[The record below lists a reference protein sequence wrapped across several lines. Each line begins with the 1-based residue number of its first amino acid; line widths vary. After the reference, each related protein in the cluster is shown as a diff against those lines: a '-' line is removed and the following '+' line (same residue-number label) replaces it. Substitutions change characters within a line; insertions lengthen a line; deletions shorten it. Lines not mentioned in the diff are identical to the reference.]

1 MTRIRRAGAA
11 MTLGLLAAAAH
22 GQGAPGVPAVVSE
35 RGEALVMR
43 CVNAGGS
50 LGSLRGQGQFI
61 RPADFN
67 GDGRMDFL
75 VSEGNV
81 PCVGQP
87 DLFRQDG
94 QARVQLFLG
103 DDKGGARLVFD
114 ESLVAY
120 RLLDGRPPRLQIAR
134 QGAACG
140 ATAGPC
146 GDELRWNPGTGRFD
160 VVPTDGRAAPVAAA
174 SASAPAGAPSG
185 AGGSPVLPSPI
196 PDAQAR
202 FRAQCMQDHQAQS
215 GGRTLPWMAD
225 ACAEDWKKV
234 VAAGPVV
241 GALFAALPDA
251 AGPPPALAAVRQR
264 LAAVRWAA
272 RPKGQLLAS
281 GQLGAYEAA
290 ISGKAGRP
298 EAFWVGWQQ
307 VGAEIPLD
315 VPAAFAARGA
325 SLTLTRCEKLGA
337 GEGERVWL
345 VALPGRAPFML
356 RVFQRTA
363 PTGNA
368 WSSYAAEVPLD
379 GRPAERGPTGCERF
393 W

>member
-1 MTRIRRAGAA
+1 MTRMTQTGAA
-11 MTLGLLAAAAH
+11 MALCLLATAAH
-22 GQGAPGVPAVVSE
+22 GQSAPDAVGST
-35 RGEALVMR
+35 ALP
-43 CVNAGGS
+43 
-50 LGSLRGQGQFI
+50 SLR
-61 RPADFN
+61 
-67 GDGRMDFL
+67 
-75 VSEGNV
+75 
-81 PCVGQP
+81 
-87 DLFRQDG
+87 
-94 QARVQLFLG
+94 
-103 DDKGGARLVFD
+103 
-114 ESLVAY
+114 
-120 RLLDGRPPRLQIAR
+120 
-134 QGAACG
+134 
-140 ATAGPC
+140 
-146 GDELRWNPGTGRFD
+146 
-160 VVPTDGRAAPVAAA
+160 
-174 SASAPAGAPSG
+174 
-185 AGGSPVLPSPI
+185 

-202 FRAQCMQDHQAQS
+202 FRAQCVQDHQAQS

-234 VAAGPVV
+234 VAAGPVAE
-241 GALFAALPDA
+241 ALFAALPDA

-264 LAAVRWAA
+264 LAAVRWAS
-272 RPKGQLLAS
+272 RPKDQLLAS
-281 GQLGAYEAA
+281 GQVGGYEAA

-337 GEGERVWL
+337 GEGERVWQ

-368 WSSYAAEVPLD
+368 WSAYSAEVPLD
-379 GRPAERGPTGCERF
+379 GRPAERGPTRCERF